1 MNIKI
6 NDTLR
11 LSDGK
16 TYTVC
21 SNIIY
26 EEEMYIYLVDLED
39 YKNQK
44 LLKLNKE
51 TDKLVNVTDTN
62 LIEKIAPLLLE
73 KGIKNVKE
81 NFINQE

>member
-62 LIEKIAPLLLE
+62 LIEKIAPLLLK